1 MEKLRVRIV
10 RDYSPQNPFLN
21 WDCEPNIVWEFD
33 RDIKGNLE
41 QVKDAIYEAWDGE
54 FKTEELSEI
63 LEVHKENFDDT
74 EEFLDAIGYELQQYL
89 SIKQL
94 AQLCELFNIKHNHFV
109 SRGYSQGDYAEV
121 LAIIDDEYIQRTGV
135 KIENSEEILN
145 STEKLFNAWAWGDV
159 FGYILEERKRFT
171 KIYEDGTTE
180 EDYEWEQ
187 IDSCYGFYGD
197 DWETNGIKE
206 HLPKEVH
213 DQLKYIEVEY

>member
-10 RDYSPQNPFLN
+10 RDYNPQNPFLN

-33 RDIKGNLE
+33 GDIKGNLE

-54 FKTEELSEI
+54 SNTEELSEI

-94 AQLCELFNIKHNHFV
+94 AKLCELFNIKHNHFV
-109 SRGYSQGDYAEV
+109 SRGYLRGDYAEV
-121 LAIIDDEYIQRTGV
+121 LAIIDDEFIQRTGV

-159 FGYILEERKRFT
+159 FGYILEEKKRFT

-180 EDYEWEQ
+180 EDFEWEQ

-206 HLPKEVH
+206 YLPQEVH
-213 DQLKYIEVEY
+213 EQLKYIEVEY

>member
-10 RDYSPQNPFLN
+10 KDYDPQNPFLN

-41 QVKDAIYEAWDGE
+41 QIKDAIYEAWDGE
-54 FKTEELSEI
+54 FKTEELSDI
-63 LEVHKENFDDT
+63 LGVHKENFDDT

-94 AQLCELFNIKHNHFV
+94 AQLCELFNIKHKHFV

-121 LAIIDDEYIQRTGV
+121 LVVIDDEFIQRTGV

-145 STEKLFNAWAWGDV
+145 STVKLFNAWAWGDV
-159 FGYILEERKRFT
+159 FGYILEEKRNFT
-171 KIYEDGTTE
+171 KIYEEGTTE

-197 DWETNGIKE
+197 DWETNGIKDY
-206 HLPKEVH
+206 LPEEVH